1 MPAKRIEKLLW
12 FLLPPPCREHVL
24 GDLQEKCKSP
34 KQYTRVGLSVLAP
47 VIVSRIRRVT
57 DYQLLLMQAFA
68 IYIAFVAGAWCLG
81 ETALLYGHSGL
92 IRLAVPTAVAVLFL
106 LISNAY
112 FDPVR
117 ESVTKPILQSVIS
130 VAVAFLGQTAIFDT
144 RPTLAV
150 PLRVMLF
157 GSCASILL
165 VPTLQILFPPV
176 STQTKAARLG
186 KLYRPRRQSL
196 FSTKV
201 LVQRFRTTSWMYHPH
216 GSRIV
221 LACAFLL
228 LALVLLGAS
237 IWQTGVFK
245 P

>member
-1 MPAKRIEKLLW
+1 MPPKRIEKLLW
-12 FLLPPPCREHVL
+12 FLLPPSCREHVL

-34 KQYTRVGLSVLAP
+34 QEYTRVGLSVLAP

-68 IYIAFVAGAWCLG
+68 IYIAFVAGAWYLS
-81 ETALLYGHSGL
+81 ETAFLHNHSGL
-92 IRLAVPTAVAVLFL
+92 IRLAVPTAVAVVAL

-112 FDPVR
+112 FDPVP
-117 ESVTKPILQSVIS
+117 ESVTKPILQSAIS
-130 VAVAFLGQTAIFDT
+130 IALAFLGQTAIFDT
-144 RPTLAV
+144 RPALAV
-150 PLRVMLF
+150 PFSVMLF

-176 STQTKAARLG
+176 STRTKAARLG
-186 KLYRPRRQSL
+186 KLHRPQRRSL
-196 FSTKV
+196 VSPKV
-201 LVQRFRTTSWMYHPH
+201 LLYRFRTTSWVYHSR
-216 GSRIV
+216 GSKIV

-237 IWQTGVFK
+237 IWQSGVFK